1 MKKTNEEG
9 AANTDMVQ
17 DGVMYWQPGGDEP
30 HVWLQLLTVLAN
42 LSFFSSRLRLVLCQ
56 HQEFG
61 RCLSSKS
68 LWKKPDSVDTIVR
81 NKPLKYSGK
90 GQWR

>member
-30 HVWLQLLTVLAN
+30 HV
-42 LSFFSSRLRLVLCQ
+42 
-56 HQEFG
+56 
-61 RCLSSKS
+61 
-68 LWKKPDSVDTIVR
+68 
-81 NKPLKYSGK
+81 
-90 GQWR
+90 